1 MISQMIPLVNW
12 SYGVI
17 LIASFGAVC
26 LGLVLVVYS
35 LMKNDKKK
43 QEQEE

>member
-1 MISQMIPLVNW
+1 MILQMIPLVNW

-17 LIASFGAVC
+17 LIAIFAAVC
-26 LGLVLVVYS
+26 LGLVLIVLN

>member
-1 MISQMIPLVNW
+1 MTLLNLPLVNW
-12 SYGVI
+12 GHGVI
-17 LIASFGAVC
+17 LIAIFAAVC

-43 QEQEE
+43 QE

>member
-1 MISQMIPLVNW
+1 MISQIIPLVNW

-17 LIASFGAVC
+17 LIAVFGVVC
-26 LGLVLVVYS
+26 LGLVLIVLS

-43 QEQEE
+43 EE

>member
-17 LIASFGAVC
+17 LIASFAVVC
-26 LGLVLVVYS
+26 LGLVLVVLN

-43 QEQEE
+43 QE

>member
-17 LIASFGAVC
+17 LIASFGVVC
-26 LGLVLVVYS
+26 LGLVLIVLN

-43 QEQEE
+43 QE

>member
-1 MISQMIPLVNW
+1 MTLLNLPLVNW
-12 SYGVI
+12 GHGVI
-17 LIASFGAVC
+17 LISIFGVVC

-43 QEQEE
+43 QE

>member
-1 MISQMIPLVNW
+1 MFLQILPLVNW

-17 LIASFGAVC
+17 LIAVFGAVC
-26 LGLVLVVYS
+26 LALVLIVLS

-43 QEQEE
+43 EE

>member
-12 SYGVI
+12 SYCVI
-17 LIASFGAVC
+17 LIAIFGAVC
-26 LGLVLVVYS
+26 LGLVLIVLS

-43 QEQEE
+43 QED

>member
-12 SYGVI
+12 SNGVI
-17 LIASFGAVC
+17 LIAIFPAVC
-26 LGLVLVVYS
+26 LGLVLIVLN

-43 QEQEE
+43 QE